1 MTPSKNKL
9 RVSHHPSTFL
19 KPTLTALQN
28 EAGRN
33 FQESLLIV
41 EDEAIEMLSSPFRSA
56 PDQQHTNLLQQ
67 KQLFGNQEKFIR
79 SGIIHKTSQG
89 TAVDT
94 IDRGLIF
101 FN

>member
-1 MTPSKNKL
+1 MSSDSDSATMTPSKNKL

-41 EDEAIEMLSSPFRSA
+41 EDEAIEMLSSPFRSS
-56 PDQQHTNLLQQ
+56 PKWMKMVLVNWSLKNLFL
-67 KQLFGNQEKFIR
+67 
-79 SGIIHKTSQG
+79 
-89 TAVDT
+89 
-94 IDRGLIF
+94 
-101 FN
+101 